1 MNSLKAQHD
10 YYVYVYIDPRNNE
23 EFYYGK
29 GRGNRKYAH
38 LSAHGDSAK
47 VKRIKAILKEGEQPK
62 IKVIATDLTAD
73 QALLVES
80 ALLWKLGKNLTN
92 AVAGVYARN
101 FRPQNTFHKE
111 LPGFDFS
118 YTIHLVNVGEGEHR
132 CWEDSSRFGFLSA
145 GQQRKYSEQL
155 EGLQPGDVVV
165 AYLNGRGYVG
175 VGIVE
180 QGPVRVRDFRYQ
192 GKPLKQ
198 CELKQPNIYDHSD
211 DEDRSEYPVRVKWKK
226 TVTADQAK
234 WARRKGLFTTRLVRA
249 SLTNQTKTLKFIEAE
264 FGIRFKDLIKECKV
278 GETA

>member
-1 MNSLKAQHD
+1 MKPSKACQD

-47 VKRIKAILKEGEQPK
+47 VKRIRDIQKEGEQPK

-92 AVAGVYARN
+92 AIAGTYTRN

-118 YTIHLVNVGEGEHR
+118 HAIHLVNVGEGAHR
-132 CWEDSSRFGFLSA
+132 CWEDSARLGFLSA

-165 AYLNGRGYVG
+165 AYLNRHGYVG

-180 QGPVRVRDFRYQ
+180 QGPVRVRDFRCH
-192 GKPLKQ
+192 GKPLNR
-198 CELKQPNIYDHSD
+198 CGLKQSNIYDHSD
-211 DEDRSEYPVRVKWKK
+211 DEDRSEYPVKVRWQK

-234 WARRKGLFTTRLVRA
+234 WASRKGLFTTRLVRA
-249 SLTNQTKTLKFIEAE
+249 SLVNQTKTLKFIEME
-264 FGIRFKDLIKECKV
+264 FGIHFKDLIKE
-278 GETA
+278 